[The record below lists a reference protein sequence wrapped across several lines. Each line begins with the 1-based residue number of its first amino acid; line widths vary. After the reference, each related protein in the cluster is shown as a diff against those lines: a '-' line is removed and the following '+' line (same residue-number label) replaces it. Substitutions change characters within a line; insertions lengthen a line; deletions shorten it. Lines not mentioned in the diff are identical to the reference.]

1 MYTLILVLVYLTA
14 INLGLP
20 DSLLGVS
27 WPQLHDILNVG
38 TETLGIVTLCVT
50 GFSILMS
57 FFSGKIIKK
66 LGHGKVIAFSV
77 TLTGSA
83 LLAISFISN
92 IYLLILF
99 SLPLGMGGGAID
111 AAMNDYVAKNYSS
124 RQMNFLHCFWGVGAT
139 AGPLLMSGLLAAGG
153 WRWGY
158 RIIAFIQAASAVIL
172 FICMP
177 LWSKGEKLLPALT
190 QIKSAGKTAPFTE
203 REKESAQ
210 IEGDASLLVP
220 KEGLKENPTE
230 NSKITCEEKNNQQ
243 LGQNCEKVLLQQSGQ
258 DNKKGKEKRGFFE
271 PFKEKGVIVS
281 LFSFFFYCGIE
292 SCVGNWGAT
301 YLVSGVK
308 LAAEKAAVV
317 VSFYY
322 GGITAGRFLSA
333 LISNK
338 TGDKALIVAGIGTLF
353 CGIMLLIFSK
363 IVTLNIIG
371 YLLIGLGCAP
381 LFPSM
386 VHLTPRRFDKKF
398 SADIIGFQIAF
409 AGVGVGAI
417 PPLAGF
423 ILKEVSFAYFPYIL
437 VILCAALA
445 ALQLILNKLTSD
457 KKKLLPL

>member
-1 MYTLILVLVYLTA
+1 MYTLILILVYLTA

-27 WPQLHDILNVG
+27 WPLLHGVLNVG
-38 TETLGIVTLCVT
+38 TEMLGVITLCVT

-83 LLAISFISN
+83 LLAISFIDN

-153 WRWGY
+153 WQWGY
-158 RIIAFIQAASAVIL
+158 RIIAFIQAASAVVL

-177 LWSKGEKLLPALT
+177 LWSKGEKPLPPLT
-190 QIKSAGKTAPFTE
+190 QIKNAEKTNITPLAENDNE
-203 REKESAQ
+203 RTEKENNAACLA
-210 IEGDASLLVP
+210 E
-220 KEGLKENPTE
+220 KENFAESYANLKQDFKKEEEQGCIIPAEDE
-230 NSKITCEEKNNQQ
+230 N
-243 LGQNCEKVLLQQSGQ
+243 QNY
-258 DNKKGKEKRGFFE
+258 KKSKEKSGFFA
-271 PFKEKGVIVS
+271 PFKERGVLLS
-281 LFSFFFYCGIE
+281 LFSFFIYCGIE

-301 YLVSGVK
+301 YLVSGAGLTVQR
-308 LAAEKAAVV
+308 AAAV

-322 GGITAGRFLSA
+322 GGITGGRLLAA

-338 TGDKALIVAGIGTLF
+338 TGDKALIASGIGALF
-353 CGIMLLIFSK
+353 CGITLLIFSK
-363 IVTLNIIG
+363 ITTLNVIG

-386 VHLTPRRFDKKF
+386 VHLTPRRFDRKF

-409 AGVGVGAI
+409 AGAGVGTI

-423 ILKEVSFAYFPYIL
+423 ILKEISFSYFPYIL

-445 ALQLILNKLTSD
+445 TLQLILNKLTSA
-457 KKKLLPL
+457 KEKLLLL